1 MTEAKIRRLGVDDL
15 ELWKTIR
22 QAALETA
29 PRAFGRTLARH
40 HGLSD
45 AEHARRLRT
54 TSIFAA
60 FVAGRI
66 VGSAGWRAID
76 LVTECHRGKVN
87 SVFVQPEFQGRGV
100 SDALMRALLGDATGA
115 VLQLELAVTVGQDRA
130 IAFYR
135 RHGFEIFGTIPRA
148 LCHDGEFFDEH
159 LMLRMLDA

>member
-1 MTEAKIRRLGVDDL
+1 MTEVEIRRLDVDDL
-15 ELWKTIR
+15 ELWKAIR

-29 PRAFGRTLARH
+29 PRAFGRTLAGH
-40 HGLSD
+40 LALSD
-45 AEHARRLRT
+45 AEHARRLT
-54 TSIFAA
+54 CNVILAA
-60 FVAGRI
+60 FVAGEI
-66 VGSAGWRAID
+66 VGSVGWRAID
-76 LVTECHRGKVN
+76 LVTESHRGKIN

-135 RHGFEIFGTIPRA
+135 RHGFEIFATIPRA

-159 LMLRMLDA
+159 LMLRYLDA